1 MNKEKRALAT
11 YNDVMVKIAASKK
24 EDWIPNLD
32 ETERTYKGDL
42 NIRILSEP
50 GEKVASETVFN
61 EPWVQGLGH
70 DSPKRQLFTIYYGN
84 SFVRAVQTVAVDGFR
99 AYIPYPK
106 SMDELVITNW
116 AYRFAQVI
124 QPLLDNLDSYLER
137 AGIRVSGSGL

>member
-1 MNKEKRALAT
+1 
-11 YNDVMVKIAASKK
+11 
-24 EDWIPNLD
+24 
-32 ETERTYKGDL
+32 
-42 NIRILSEP
+42 
-50 GEKVASETVFN
+50 
-61 EPWVQGLGH
+61 VQGLGH